1 MLKVKKHRYCV
12 KIINNKT
19 YLYKWTYIRKCD
31 RNRHYPRSYE
41 WKCVGGLNNP
51 RTKRLLKRI
60 DAQEAANIQRMFDS
74 KQQELDVFLQQ
85 KEQLLKEEPF
95 ITEYKTIMQI
105 NNSKA
110 RATQFKQFQN
120 KIKRIITKESD

>member
-1 MLKVKKHRYCV
+1 M
-12 KIINNKT
+12 
-19 YLYKWTYIRKCD
+19 YKWTYIKKCD
-31 RNRHYPRSYE
+31 RNRHYPKPYE
-41 WKCVGGLNNP
+41 WKCVGALANP

-60 DAQEAANIQRMFDS
+60 DATEASKIQQMFES
-74 KQQELDVFLQQ
+74 KQQELDAFLQQ

-95 ITEYKTIMQI
+95 ATEYKTIMQI

-110 RATQFKQFQN
+110 RATKFKQFQN